1 MWKRTQK
8 SQRQP
13 LLTLL
18 EVLQEDQGRTDSCK
32 LPSWQFSLC
41 EPQLAK
47 VSLFFVFS
55 CGILDHQTILCL
67 GPAASALCQEQPLCP
82 PAPSTSPNPPH
93 SRLSDSLGCFLR
105 LLSASL
111 CLYFHLCLFLCLYYS
126 FCFSLFLF
134 LCLHVSVCL
143 SLHLSPTP

>member
-1 MWKRTQK
+1 MRQSNMWKRTQK

-55 CGILDHQTILCL
+55 CGILDIY
-67 GPAASALCQEQPLCP
+67 GPYN
-82 PAPSTSPNPPH
+82 PSSLSSIEFIELLLMFGCESVYLFHHWEACSFLKGNRAGVNQRGLQWETEKEIKMNSEGLEPNTDF
-93 SRLSDSLGCFLR
+93 SSSSFL
-105 LLSASL
+105 
-111 CLYFHLCLFLCLYYS
+111 
-126 FCFSLFLF
+126 
-134 LCLHVSVCL
+134 
-143 SLHLSPTP
+143 